1 MNDAE
6 APVTFLCNSAS
17 FKYKQKIT
25 SSPGDDGAKS
35 VQIMVPLK
43 SLSNFWRNYE
53 TLLIN
58 CEINLI
64 LTWSANS
71 VISNTAANQATTFGI
86 TDTKLFVPVATLS
99 IFDKARPSL
108 FGGLRVRTT
117 LF

>member
-25 SSPGDDGAKS
+25 SSPGDDGAKA

-99 IFDKARPSL
+99 IFDKATPSL